1 VKRAI
6 AAIGQKV
13 DRNNNTSGNS
23 SSSSPGG
30 YGSTGSHGY

>member
-1 VKRAI
+1 MKRAM

-13 DRNNNTSGNS
+13 DRNNTSGNS

-30 YGSTGSHGY
+30 YGSTGGHGY

>member
-1 VKRAI
+1 MKRAI

-23 SSSSPGG
+23 SSISPCG
-30 YGSTGSHGY
+30 YGSTGGHGY